1 MSVQCGTDL
10 WKSGKKPWVVKV
22 CGGAT
27 SLAIEWSHDIWQ
39 FLMAWLP
46 VLKTSGASTVNQNSD
61 DKSFG
66 KFTSSCMASWFVYY
80 SKVRVFRRDTV
91 LLLFGKS
98 HLQQFYQSYLP
109 VKANF
114 ISLCF
119 GNEEPFRVGISL
131 MMTCED
137 LKKNLMNIFFGIKQ
151 VTVSK

>member
-1 MSVQCGTDL
+1 M
-10 WKSGKKPWVVKV
+10 
-22 CGGAT
+22 
-27 SLAIEWSHDIWQ
+27 
-39 FLMAWLP
+39 
-46 VLKTSGASTVNQNSD
+46 
-61 DKSFG
+61 
-66 KFTSSCMASWFVYY
+66 YY
-80 SKVRVFRRDTV
+80 SKIRVFRRDTV

-137 LKKNLMNIFFGIKQ
+137 LKKNLMNTFFGIKQ